1 MALQAPLLFLSS
13 PPPLPPSTCDPEMSS
28 HGVPSR
34 FQVKP
39 ILSRRPRNSPSWE
52 TRKFEGELREK
63 LSGDV
68 DTIGEDLDSVIR
80 VRTQLSSEFLHEEY
94 GGPGTLLVD
103 PFTDML
109 VALKENNLTGATLAV
124 RASMLWAQ
132 NFVDQDWEIWNT
144 RRSS

>member
-39 ILSRRPRNSPSWE
+39 ILSRRPRNSPSWVRATSSQKHVYPDPIPEFAASE

-80 VRTQLSSEFLHEEY
+80 VRTQKIQIFIR
-94 GGPGTLLVD
+94 TLTSD
-103 PFTDML
+103 
-109 VALKENNLTGATLAV
+109 
-124 RASMLWAQ
+124 S
-132 NFVDQDWEIWNT
+132 QDC
-144 RRSS
+144 

>member
-1 MALQAPLLFLSS
+1 M
-13 PPPLPPSTCDPEMSS
+13 
-28 HGVPSR
+28 VPSR
-34 FQVKP
+34 FHVKP
-39 ILSRRPRNSPSWE
+39 ISSRRPGNSPSWVRPTSSQKHVYPDPMPEFAASE

-68 DTIGEDLDSVIR
+68 DTIGEDLDSVIQ
-80 VRTQLSSEFLHEEY
+80 VCTQLSSEFLHEEY

-103 PFTDML
+103 PFIDML

-124 RASMLWAQ
+124 RASMLRAQ
-132 NFVDQDWEIWNT
+132 NFVDQDREIWNT